1 MVGMQRKVFYAG
13 SFLSLMGFVMCV
25 SVAAAQTVTLSG
37 YVRDAKTGEELIGAT
52 VQLKELAK
60 GTATNA
66 NGYYA
71 LTVEPGTYTVI
82 VRLVGYQE
90 VRQPLTL
97 KSNLTKNFLLEPAEL
112 QAEEVTVSAERVS
125 SNVTSTEMGATKI
138 DAETAKRVPVVLG
151 ETDILKTLQ
160 LLPGVSA
167 PEGTTGY
174 SVRGGSADQ
183 NLILLDEATI
193 YNASHLLGFFSVF
206 NSDAVKDF
214 KLYKAA
220 IPANYGGRLSSVLD
234 VQQREGNP
242 SEFGFNGGIGLLS
255 SRLLVEAPIVKDR
268 GAFLLAARRSYAD
281 LFLNFSRDFRG
292 IVLYF
297 YDINLKANYTFSEN
311 NRVFL
316 SGYLGRDDFGLP
328 DIFGNGYGNLALT
341 LRWNHLFSRNLV
353 ANFTALYSKY
363 DYILRILSPGTEF
376 EVTSNII
383 SPTFKAD
390 FAYLVTDEHQI
401 EFGVEAIYYRF
412 VPGRIEPLRS
422 SPIRA
427 SALDEKYALE
437 PSFYIRHEVP
447 LSSTLSLDY
456 GVRLNFFYRFGPEPI
471 REYVDG
477 KPLVFSRITGRYE
490 NGRVQ
495 RTTNVARG
503 EVISAFFG
511 FEPRLAVRWLI
522 DESTSLKASYTRTR
536 QNLHLVSN
544 TASPTPLDLY
554 TPSGP
559 FFEPQV
565 ADQLSVGFFKNLFG
579 NDLEISLEA
588 YYKDLRNLIDFVD
601 GANLFGNN
609 NIETEV
615 LPGIGRAYGVELF
628 VRKNTGKLTGWLSYT
643 LSRSERK
650 VEGVDGG
657 PGINRGE
664 WYLSPFDRTHNLNL
678 VGIYKISD
686 AWTVSADFVLQ
697 TGIPANFPIA
707 AYEISGAIIRHFPET
722 RNAERLPLY
731 HRLDVSVRWD
741 ASAPDARFK
750 SAWVFGLYN
759 IYNHRNAA
767 SITFRQN
774 RENRFQGEAIRLA
787 FFGIVPS
794 LSWEFKF

>member
-1 MVGMQRKVFYAG
+1 MSHTA
-13 SFLSLMGFVMCV
+13 L
-25 SVAAAQTVTLSG
+25 AQTVTLSG
-37 YVRDAKTGEELIGAT
+37 YVRDAKTGEELVGAT
-52 VQLKELAK
+52 VQLKEIAR

-71 LTVEPGTYTVI
+71 ITAEPGTYTVI
-82 VRLVGYQE
+82 VRSIGYQE
-90 VRQPLTL
+90 LRQTLTL
-97 KSNLTKNFLLEPAEL
+97 RSNLTKNFLLEPAEL
-112 QAEEVTVSAERVS
+112 QAEEVTVSAERPS
-125 SNVTSTEMGATKI
+125 TNVTSTEMGATKFN
-138 DAETAKRVPVVLG
+138 AETAKRVPVVLG

-174 SVRGGSADQ
+174 SVRGGSTDQ
-183 NLILLDEATI
+183 NLILLNEATI
-193 YNASHLLGFFSVF
+193 YNAAHLLGFFSVF
-206 NSDAVKDF
+206 NSDAIEDF

-234 VQQREGNP
+234 VHQRRGNP
-242 SEFGFNGGIGLLS
+242 SELSLNGGIGLLS
-255 SRLLVEAPIVKDR
+255 SRLLFEGPIVKER
-268 GAFLLAARRSYAD
+268 GSFLLAGRRSYAD
-281 LFLNFSRDFRG
+281 LFLNLSRDFRG
-292 IVLYF
+292 TVLYF
-297 YDINLKANYTFSEN
+297 YDLNLKASYTFSEN
-311 NRVFL
+311 DRLSF

-328 DIFGNGYGNLALT
+328 EIFGTGYGNLALS
-341 LRWNHLFSRNLV
+341 LHWNHLLSRSFFSS
-353 ANFTALYSKY
+353 FTAVYSSY
-363 DYILRILSPGTEF
+363 DNILRILSPGAEF
-376 EVTSNII
+376 QLISGII
-383 SPTFKAD
+383 TPTFKAD
-390 FAYLVTDEHQI
+390 FTYLISDDHQI
-401 EFGVEAIYYRF
+401 DFGIEAVYYQF
-412 VPGRIEPLRS
+412 IPGRLEPLRD
-422 SPIRA
+422 SPIRP
-427 SALDEKYALE
+427 SVLDEKYAFE
-437 PSFYIRHEVP
+437 PSFYIRHEFP
-447 LSSTLSLDY
+447 LTKELSLNY
-456 GVRLNFFYRFGPEPI
+456 GARFNFFYRFGPEPI

-490 NGRVQ
+490 NGRVA
-495 RTTNVARG
+495 RTTNFSRG
-503 EVISAFFG
+503 QLISSFFG
-511 FEPRLAVRWLI
+511 IEPRIALRWLI
-522 DESTSLKASYTRTR
+522 DELTSFKASYNRTR
-536 QNLHLVSN
+536 QNLHFVSN
-544 TASPTPLDLY
+544 TASPTPLNLY

-565 ADQLSVGFFKNLFG
+565 ADQFSIGLFKNLFG
-579 NDLEISLEA
+579 NDIEISLEA

-615 LPGIGRAYGVELF
+615 LPGIGRAYGIELF

-650 VEGVDGG
+650 VDGVDGG

-750 SAWVFGLYN
+750 SAWVLGLYN

-767 SITFRQN
+767 SITFRQS

>member
-1 MVGMQRKVFYAG
+1 MMGMTGFKRESLFLL
-13 SFLSLMGFVMCV
+13 SFFVCLMSQAV
-25 SVAAAQTVTLSG
+25 AQTVTISG

-52 VQLKELAK
+52 VQLKEIAK
-60 GTATNA
+60 GAATNVY
-66 NGYYA
+66 GFYSV
-71 LTVEPGTYTVI
+71 TVEPGVYTVI
-82 VRLVGYQE
+82 VRSVGYKEQQE
-90 VRQPLTL
+90 KISLTR
-97 KSNLTKNFLLEPAEL
+97 NLNKDFFLEPADI

-125 SNVTSTEMGATKI
+125 SNVTSTEMGATKL

-167 PEGTTGY
+167 PEGSTGF

-206 NSDAVKDF
+206 NADAVKDF

-220 IPANYGGRLSSVLD
+220 IPANFGGRLSSVLD
-234 VQQREGNP
+234 VRQRDGNP

-255 SRLLVEAPIVKDR
+255 SRLLVEAPIVKER
-268 GAFLLAARRSYAD
+268 GSFLIAARRSYAD
-281 LFLNFSRDFRG
+281 LFLNLSREFRG
-292 IVLYF
+292 TVLYF
-297 YDINLKANYTFSEN
+297 YDLNLKANYNFGEN
-311 NRVFL
+311 DRLFF
-316 SGYLGRDDFGLP
+316 SGYLGRDDFGLA
-328 DIFGNGYGNLALT
+328 DFFGNAYGNVAFT
-341 LRWNHLFSRNLV
+341 VRWNHLFSRSLFS
-353 ANFTALYSKY
+353 NFTAVYSNY
-363 DYILRILSPGTEF
+363 DYELRVLAPGSELQ
-376 EVTSNII
+376 VNSNII

-390 FAYLVTDEHQI
+390 FTYFINEDNQI
-401 EFGVEAIYYRF
+401 DVGAELIYYQF
-412 VPGRIEPLRS
+412 VPGRVQPLRD
-422 SPIRA
+422 SPIRPT
-427 SALDEKYALE
+427 ALDEKYAFE
-437 PSFYIRHEVP
+437 PSFYIRHEIA
-447 LSSTLSLDY
+447 LTKELSLDY
-456 GVRLNFFYRFGPEPI
+456 GLRFNFFYRFGPEPI

-477 KPLVFSRITGRYE
+477 KPLRFSEITGRYE
-490 NGRVQ
+490 NGIVL
-495 RTTNVARG
+495 RTTEFSRG
-503 EVISAFFG
+503 QIISAFFG
-511 FEPRLAVRWLI
+511 LEPRLAARWLL
-522 DESTSLKASYTRTR
+522 DETTSLKASYNRTR

-565 ADQLSVGFFKNLFG
+565 ADQVSLGFFKNLFN
-579 NDLEISLEA
+579 NDIEISLEA

-615 LPGIGRAYGVELF
+615 LRGIGRAYGLELF

-664 WYLSPFDRTHNLNL
+664 WYPSPFDRTHNLNI
-678 VGIYKISD
+678 VGIYKLND
-686 AWTVSADFVLQ
+686 AWTISADFVLQ
-697 TGIPANFPIA
+697 TGIPTNFPIG
-707 AYEISGAIIRHFPET
+707 AYEISGAIIRQFPDT

-731 HRLDVSVRWD
+731 HRLDISVRWD
-741 ASAPDARFK
+741 ASAPDSRFK

-759 IYNHRNAA
+759 TYNRRNAA

-774 RENRFQGEAIRLA
+774 RDNRFQGEAVRLA

-794 LSWEFKF
+794 VSWEFKF